1 MNGHFSKK
9 NAVTIFMCLIL
20 TIIGIGGCAE
30 DIAFLKKGKD
40 FASRE
45 AWDQSVQHYQKALAA
60 NPDSS
65 EIKLLLQR
73 AKFAASMSHMVK
85 GQEYLDR
92 QLFSEAIQEFKMSI
106 SYHPANRK
114 ANGLMEK
121 ALNAKKSVQ
130 YYRKGE
136 DFLKAEKFFDA
147 KEALKRSLELNPENE
162 KAKEKL
168 FYFKKRDERLAKYR
182 LDLKSEAPVS
192 FKFKKTP
199 IFNVFEV
206 LSRLSGI
213 NFIFDKEIIES
224 KVTMFMT
231 DISFDRFIEVL
242 LSTNKL
248 ASKLVDEKTML
259 IYPDTPAKAKEYKE
273 LQIRTFYLDNLAAE
287 KAVRIL
293 SKILKSKDIIAN
305 KDNNSVVIR
314 GSKDMVEIASRII
327 KANDGLPAEVL
338 LHVEILEVKRT
349 KEQQLGLT
357 VDPTS
362 VTLGLGAASEV
373 MGDNPAF
380 DTSASIEALD
390 HISRKNVILS
400 LPTAT
405 LNFLK
410 QDSDT
415 KILAKPQVR
424 AKNNEKATIHIGE
437 RIPLR
442 TNRRVESD
450 GAVTYD
456 FQYFDVGVKLDV
468 VPTISRYGEISLK
481 ISLEISQ
488 LGANVGTPTDPQ
500 YAVLTRKVKSVLS
513 VPDGELVLIGGLIQ
527 DTEQETVRKLPFL
540 GDVPLLGRLFS
551 NFDTQNNE
559 TDVIM
564 TIIPVIIR
572 EHERVGTDV
581 THIWSGNALNPS
593 LGEPFESYIEREGVY
608 LDQPVEAYF
617 EKQETADKEDKGLP
631 VKPEENNLPPP
642 NAENTTSS
650 SKDGSELDRADKS
663 LEEPRSPI
671 EEDIKEK
678 PSQEIAAAQPLDEN
692 NYFWPESVRY
702 SIHVNSF
709 PEKELAQA
717 RIKELSQTEYECY
730 MVYAHVP
737 SMGNY
742 YRIFVGKFDGFT
754 SAQSFGQKLK
764 GKKEFAQD
772 VHVADRKWAFG
783 G

>member
-9 NAVTIFMCLIL
+9 NAVTIFMVLIL
-20 TIIGIGGCAE
+20 VIIYIGGCAK
-30 DIAFLKKGKD
+30 DIAYLKKGKE

-45 AWDQSVQHYQKALAA
+45 AWDQSVKHYQKALVA

-73 AKFAASMSHMVK
+73 AKFAASMTHMVK

-92 QLFSEAIQEFKMSI
+92 QLFSEAIEEFKMSI

-121 ALNAKKSVQ
+121 ALNAKKSER

-136 DFLKAEKFFDA
+136 DFLKAENFFDA
-147 KEALKRSLELNPENE
+147 KEALKKALELNPENE
-162 KAKEKL
+162 KAKEAL
-168 FYFKKRDERLAKYR
+168 SYFRKEDERLAKYR
-182 LDLKSEAPVS
+182 VDLKSEAPVS

-259 IYPDTPAKAKEYKE
+259 IYPDTPAKAKEYQE
-273 LQIRTFYLDNLAAE
+273 LQIRTFYLDNLSSE

-327 KANDGLPAEVL
+327 KANDVLPAEVL

-362 VTLGLGAASEV
+362 VTLGLGAASEM

-380 DTSASIEALD
+380 DTSASLEALD
-390 HISRKNVILS
+390 SISRKNVILS

-410 QDSDT
+410 QDGDT

-424 AKNNEKATIHIGE
+424 VKNNEKATVHIGE

-481 ISLEISQ
+481 LSLEISQ
-488 LGANVGTPTDPQ
+488 LGANVGTPADPQ

-527 DTEQETVRKLPFL
+527 DTETETVRKLPFL

-551 NFDTQNNE
+551 NFDTASNE

-572 EHERVGTDV
+572 EHERVGRDI

-593 LGEPFESYIEREGVY
+593 LGEPFESYIDREGIY

-617 EKQETADKEDKGLP
+617 EKQETAGKEDKGLP
-631 VKPEENNLPPP
+631 VKPEENNFPPP
-642 NAENTTSS
+642 DAENTTSS
-650 SKDGSELDRADKS
+650 SKDGSESGQADKS
-663 LEEPRSPI
+663 LEEPRGPI

-678 PSQEIAAAQPLDEN
+678 PSQDVAATRLPDED

-717 RIKELSQTEYECY
+717 RIKELSRTEYECY
-730 MVYAHVP
+730 LVYAHVP

-742 YRIFVGKFDGFT
+742 YRIFVGKFNGFT
-754 SAQSFGQKLK
+754 LAQSFCQKLK
-764 GKKEFAQD
+764 DKKEFAKD
-772 VHVADRKWAFG
+772 IHVADREWAFG